1 MALKA
6 TIFKAELQTS
16 DTGRNYYHDHVLTL
30 ARHPSEND
38 ERMMVRLL
46 AFALH
51 AHEDLTFAEGMS
63 TDDEPALWRKDMTG
77 AIELWIDVGQPDGK
91 RIRKACGRARQVV
104 VYSFSGRSADV
115 WWSQVRK
122 DLEGLKNLTVI
133 NLLPGAGAELSKLA
147 QRTMKLQC
155 TIQDGQVWVTGND
168 VTVHVDM
175 TGGMLR
181 SCETQGNQQ

>member
-6 TIFKAELQTS
+6 TIFKAELQIS
-16 DTGRNYYHDHVLTL
+16 DTSRNYYHDHSLTL

-51 AHEDLTFAEGMS
+51 AHEDLAFAEGMT

-77 AIELWIDVGQPDGK
+77 AIELWIEVGQPDGK
-91 RIRKACGRARQVV
+91 RIRKACGRARQVF
-104 VYSFSGRSADV
+104 VYSFSGRSAEV
-115 WWSQVRK
+115 WWNQVQK
-122 DLEGLKNLTVI
+122 DLEGLKNLTVV
-133 NLLPGAGAELSKLA
+133 NLQGAGAELSKLA

-155 TIQDGQVWVTGND
+155 TVQDGQVWVTDNN

-175 TGGMLR
+175 SGGIVR
-181 SCETQGNQQ
+181 SCETPGTRS

>member
-6 TIFKAELQTS
+6 TIFKAELQVS
-16 DTGRNYYHDHVLTL
+16 DMGRNYYHDHSLTL

-51 AHEDLTFAEGMS
+51 ADKDLSFAEGMS
-63 TDDEPALWRKDMTG
+63 TEDEPALWRKDMTG
-77 AIELWIDVGQPDGK
+77 AIELWIDVGQPEGK
-91 RIRKACGRARQVV
+91 RIRKACGRARQVI

-115 WWSQVRK
+115 WWNQVRK
-122 DLEGLKNLTVI
+122 DLEGLKKLIVV
-133 NLLPGAGAELSKLA
+133 NLLAKAGQDLAKLT

-155 TIQDGQVWVTGND
+155 TIQDGQVWMTDNSA
-168 VTVHVDM
+168 TVHVDIS
-175 TGGMLR
+175 GGTLR
-181 SCETQGNQQ
+181 SCETPEARS